1 MDMKALDIF
10 WYLGIGMCIVYIFI
24 YIKEIIALSSKKK
37 KYTLT
42 KGKIR
47 TCTMDKKWAYTETT
61 VKYDYAVDREQTKGI
76 GSVKSVLKTYVYN
89 GKEVD
94 VYYDPNHPTDSFLDD
109 QMKSDRMNILVLLI
123 LGVILVITLIV

>member
-24 YIKEIIALSSKKK
+24 YIKEIIQLASKKK
-37 KYTLT
+37 TYTLT

-61 VKYDYAVDREQTKGI
+61 VKYDYAVDGEQTKGI

-123 LGVILVITLIV
+123 LGVILVVTLIV

>member
-24 YIKEIIALSSKKK
+24 YIKEIIQLSSKKK

-61 VKYDYAVDREQTKGI
+61 VKYDYTVDGEQTKGI

-109 QMKSDRMNILVLLI
+109 QMKSDRMNILVLLH
-123 LGVILVITLIV
+123 